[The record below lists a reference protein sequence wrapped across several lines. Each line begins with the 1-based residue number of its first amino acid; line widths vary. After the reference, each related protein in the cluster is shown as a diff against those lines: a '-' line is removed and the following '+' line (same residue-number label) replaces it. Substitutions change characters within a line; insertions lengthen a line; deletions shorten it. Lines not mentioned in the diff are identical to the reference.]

1 MIITVWNGINL
12 HTIHSV
18 VYKEVRKIF
27 VVMNI
32 YTFGYILL
40 QLNDRILT
48 NLSLTY
54 SIRKKEIYL

>member
-1 MIITVWNGINL
+1 MIIMVWNGINL

-40 QLNDRILT
+40 QLNHRMTATFFVYYNMNKRRI
-48 NLSLTY
+48 
-54 SIRKKEIYL
+54 

>member
-27 VVMNI
+27 GEFNI

-40 QLNDRILT
+40 QLNNRILA
-48 NLSLTY
+48 NLSLIY
-54 SIRKKEIYL
+54 SIIKKEFYL

>member
-1 MIITVWNGINL
+1 
-12 HTIHSV
+12 
-18 VYKEVRKIF
+18 
-27 VVMNI
+27 MNI

-54 SIRKKEIYL
+54 SIIKKEF